1 AVAHRGGGVGTET
14 GMTAGELVVRRRLT
28 APQQERRDRILTVA
42 RQLAAGG
49 GYDAVV
55 MRDVAER
62 SGVALGTLYRYFA
75 SKDHLL
81 AEVLVAWGGDLEDGL
96 RRSPAQGELRERI
109 ASVLERAGRTVQ
121 QEPVLAAAVTQ
132 ALLSRDPAVTDV
144 QASFTT
150 MMRRW
155 LDIAIGDDD
164 LPDRERIVEVL
175 EHVFFS
181 TMIGLVNGR
190 RDPAEVGEQVDRAAR
205 LLLDERA

>member
-1 AVAHRGGGVGTET
+1 
-14 GMTAGELVVRRRLT
+14 MTAGELVVRRRLT
-28 APQQERRDRILTVA
+28 APQQERRDRILAVA
-42 RQLAAGG
+42 RELAGSG
-49 GYDAVV
+49 GYEAVV

-109 ASVLERAGRTVQ
+109 SAVLERAGRTVQ
-121 QEPVLAAAVTQ
+121 REPVLAAAVTQ

>member
-1 AVAHRGGGVGTET
+1 SAT
-14 GMTAGELVVRRRLT
+14 ELVVRRRMS
-28 APQQERRDRILTVA
+28 AAQQVRRDRILAVA
-42 RQLAAGG
+42 RELAAGG

-81 AEVLVAWGGDLEDGL
+81 AEVLVAWGGQLEQGL
-96 RRSPAQGELRERI
+96 RRSPAKGEVRARI
-109 ASVLERAGRTVQ
+109 TDMLQRAARTVER
-121 QEPVLAAAVTQ
+121 EPVLAAAVTQ

-164 LPDRERIVEVL
+164 LPDRDRVVEVF

-190 RDPAEVGEQVDRAAR
+190 RDPAEIGEQLDHAAA

>member
-1 AVAHRGGGVGTET
+1 V
-14 GMTAGELVVRRRLT
+14 TAGELVVRRRLT
-28 APQQERRDRILTVA
+28 APQQERRGRILTVA
-42 RQLAAGG
+42 RELAASG
-49 GYDAVV
+49 GYEAVV

-96 RRSPAQGELRERI
+96 RRSPAQGELRQRI
-109 ASVLERAGRTVQ
+109 TSVLERAGRTVQ
-121 QEPVLAAAVTQ
+121 REPVLAAAVTQ

-190 RDPAEVGEQVDRAAR
+190 REPAEVGEQVDRAAR

>member
-1 AVAHRGGGVGTET
+1 
-14 GMTAGELVVRRRLT
+14 MTAGELVVRRRLT
-28 APQQERRDRILTVA
+28 APQQERRDRILAVA
-42 RQLAAGG
+42 RELAAGG

-81 AEVLVAWGGDLEDGL
+81 AEVLVAWGGELEDGL
-96 RRSPAQGELRERI
+96 RRSPARGELRERI
-109 ASVLERAGRTVQ
+109 TSVLERAGRTVQ
-121 QEPVLAAAVTQ
+121 REPVLAAAVTQ

>member
-1 AVAHRGGGVGTET
+1 
-14 GMTAGELVVRRRLT
+14 MTAGELVVRRRLT
-28 APQQERRDRILTVA
+28 APQQERRGRILTVA
-42 RQLAAGG
+42 RELAASG
-49 GYDAVV
+49 GYEAVV

-96 RRSPAQGELRERI
+96 RRSPAQGELRQRI
-109 ASVLERAGRTVQ
+109 TSVLERAGRTVQ
-121 QEPVLAAAVTQ
+121 REPVLAAAVTQ

-190 RDPAEVGEQVDRAAR
+190 REPAEVGEQVDRAAR

>member
-1 AVAHRGGGVGTET
+1 VGPAAIV
-14 GMTAGELVVRRRLT
+14 TAATDAKAELVVRRRLT
-28 APQQERRDRILTVA
+28 APQQRRRDRILAVA
-42 RQLAAGG
+42 RDLARAG

-62 SGVALGTLYRYFA
+62 SDVALGTLYRYFA

-81 AEVLVAWGGDLEDGL
+81 AEVLVVWGGELEDGL
-96 RRSPAQGELRERI
+96 RRSPPRGELRERI
-109 ASVLERAGRTVQ
+109 GAVLERAGRTVQ

-190 RDPAEVGEQVDRAAR
+190 RDPAEIGEQVDRAAR

>member
-1 AVAHRGGGVGTET
+1 
-14 GMTAGELVVRRRLT
+14 MTAGELVVRRLLT

-42 RQLAAGG
+42 RELAAGG

-81 AEVLVAWGGDLEDGL
+81 AEVLVAWGGELEDGL
-96 RRSPAQGELRERI
+96 RRSPARGELRERI
-109 ASVLERAGRTVQ
+109 TSVLERAGRTVQ

>member
-1 AVAHRGGGVGTET
+1 
-14 GMTAGELVVRRRLT
+14 MTAGELVVRRRLT
-28 APQQERRDRILTVA
+28 APQQERRDRILTVT
-42 RQLAAGG
+42 RELAASG

-81 AEVLVAWGGDLEDGL
+81 AEVLVAWGGELEDGL
-96 RRSPAQGELRERI
+96 RRSPARGELRERI
-109 ASVLERAGRTVQ
+109 TSVLERAGRTVQ

-164 LPDRERIVEVL
+164 LSDRERIVEVL

>member
-1 AVAHRGGGVGTET
+1 
-14 GMTAGELVVRRRLT
+14 MTAGELVVRRRLT

-42 RQLAAGG
+42 RELAAGG

-81 AEVLVAWGGDLEDGL
+81 AEVLVAWGGELEDGL
-96 RRSPAQGELRERI
+96 RRSPARGELRERI
-109 ASVLERAGRTVQ
+109 TSTLERAGRTVQ

-144 QASFTT
+144 QANFTT

>member
-1 AVAHRGGGVGTET
+1 
-14 GMTAGELVVRRRLT
+14 MTAGELVVRRLLT
-28 APQQERRDRILTVA
+28 APQQERRDRILIVA
-42 RQLAAGG
+42 RDLARTG

-81 AEVLVAWGGDLEDGL
+81 AEVLVAWGGDLEESL
-96 RRSPAQGELRERI
+96 RRSPAQGALRERI
-109 ASVLERAGRTVQ
+109 TAVLERAGRTVQ

-132 ALLSRDPAVTDV
+132 ALLSRDPAVTDL

-155 LDIAIGDDD
+155 LDIAIGGDD

-205 LLLDERA
+205 LLLDERT

>member
-1 AVAHRGGGVGTET
+1 MSAT
-14 GMTAGELVVRRRLT
+14 ELVVRRRLS
-28 APQQERRDRILTVA
+28 AAQQERRDRILAVA
-42 RQLAAGG
+42 RELAAAG

-81 AEVLVAWGGDLEDGL
+81 AEVLVAWGGQLEEGL
-96 RRSPAQGELRERI
+96 RRSPVQGSVRERI
-109 ASVLERAGRTVQ
+109 IDVLQRAARTV
-121 QEPVLAAAVTQ
+121 ERDPVLAAAVTQ

-144 QASFTT
+144 QGSFTT

-155 LDIAIGDDD
+155 LDIAIGDDE
-164 LPDRERIVEVL
+164 LPERDRVVEVF

-190 RDPAEVGEQVDRAAR
+190 REPGEIAEQLDHAAS

>member
-1 AVAHRGGGVGTET
+1 
-14 GMTAGELVVRRRLT
+14 MTAGELVVRRRLT
-28 APQQERRDRILTVA
+28 APQQERRDRVLAVA
-42 RQLAAGG
+42 RELAASG

-109 ASVLERAGRTVQ
+109 TSVLERAGRTVQ
-121 QEPVLAAAVTQ
+121 REPVLAAAVTQ

>member
-1 AVAHRGGGVGTET
+1 V
-14 GMTAGELVVRRRLT
+14 TAGELVVRRRLT

-42 RQLAAGG
+42 RELAASG

-55 MRDVAER
+55 MRDVAEQ

-96 RRSPAQGELRERI
+96 RRSPAQGELRQRI
-109 ASVLERAGRTVQ
+109 TSVLERAGRTVQ
-121 QEPVLAAAVTQ
+121 REPVLAAAVTQ

-190 RDPAEVGEQVDRAAR
+190 REPAEVGEQVDRAAR